1 MTELL
6 DVLHALGMWSTA
18 ALWLPLLAWTLLA
31 LPLYVLIQRAER
43 WHPLVRYRLLQA
55 LLFTLPVGLVAA
67 AWIDGSS
74 LLAGWTTLPNAPS
87 GPAMILLPVE
97 SVAASSPSPGALGWN
112 VFHAVGLVT
121 AGAAVFGAV
130 RLVRL
135 VRSRWAVAAL
145 HGAAPAEN
153 CEMPEPA
160 DRLARTLG
168 VQRPV
173 QVQLTDAAVVP
184 LTYGARRPVILL
196 PRALAEQPEAL
207 RMTLTHEL
215 IHIRRF
221 DFLARWAEQL
231 VAATFAVHPG
241 LPRLIRAIER
251 AREMACD
258 AEALRHLRGLRK
270 AYADLL
276 VSFSTAA
283 APHPAFAVSIAETSS
298 SLKERIRAMTQ
309 LNMSDLK
316 NPRYASLAAFVLLIG
331 LGLGIAA
338 CSDAVTPPTAD
349 ESTSETAATQSEK
362 TAEGEVFVV
371 VEDRPELKGGM
382 EALQQAIEYPEAAKQ
397 AGIEGR
403 VFVQFIVDENG
414 DVVNPKV
421 TRGVHEALD
430 RAALDAVKGLSF
442 EPGKQQGEAVKV
454 KMALPVTFKLSD
466 KASEETSNADPL
478 KPNGSPFKVAD
489 LDVSSDAISGQ
500 LLDANT
506 QAPIAGANIVAR
518 PADAGA
524 ATGSDGRFTIRTST
538 SAVSELELSHLDYGH
553 LFLKLGDSPSSQWQM
568 IFEKAG
574 VSR

>member
-1 MTELL
+1 
-6 DVLHALGMWSTA
+6 
-18 ALWLPLLAWTLLA
+18 
-31 LPLYVLIQRAER
+31 
-43 WHPLVRYRLLQA
+43 
-55 LLFTLPVGLVAA
+55 
-67 AWIDGSS
+67 
-74 LLAGWTTLPNAPS
+74 
-87 GPAMILLPVE
+87 
-97 SVAASSPSPGALGWN
+97 
-112 VFHAVGLVT
+112 
-121 AGAAVFGAV
+121 
-130 RLVRL
+130 
-135 VRSRWAVAAL
+135 
-145 HGAAPAEN
+145 
-153 CEMPEPA
+153 
-160 DRLARTLG
+160 
-168 VQRPV
+168 
-173 QVQLTDAAVVP
+173 
-184 LTYGARRPVILL
+184 
-196 PRALAEQPEAL
+196 
-207 RMTLTHEL
+207 
-215 IHIRRF
+215 
-221 DFLARWAEQL
+221 
-231 VAATFAVHPG
+231 
-241 LPRLIRAIER
+241 
-251 AREMACD
+251 
-258 AEALRHLRGLRK
+258 
-270 AYADLL
+270 
-276 VSFSTAA
+276 
-283 APHPAFAVSIAETSS
+283 
-298 SLKERIRAMTQ
+298 
-309 LNMSDLK
+309 
-316 NPRYASLAAFVLLIG
+316 
-331 LGLGIAA
+331 
-338 CSDAVTPPTAD
+338 
-349 ESTSETAATQSEK
+349 
-362 TAEGEVFVV
+362 VFVV

>member
-6 DVLHALGMWSTA
+6 DVLHALGTWSTA

-31 LPLYVLIQRAER
+31 LPLYVIIHRAER

-55 LLFTLPVGLVAA
+55 LLFTLPAGLVAA

-74 LLAGWTTLPNAPS
+74 FLVGWTTLPNAPS
-87 GPAMILLPVE
+87 GPAMILLPAE
-97 SVAASSPSPGALGWN
+97 SVSASSPSPGALGWD
-112 VFHAVGLVT
+112 VFHAVGLLT
-121 AGAAVFGAV
+121 AGAVLLGAV

-145 HGAAPAEN
+145 HGDALAEDS
-153 CEMPEPA
+153 PVQQTT
-160 DRLARTLG
+160 DRLARALG

-196 PRALAEQPEAL
+196 PRALAEQPDAL

-215 IHIRRF
+215 IHIRRH
-221 DFLARWAEQL
+221 DFLARWTEQL
-231 VAATFAVHPG
+231 VAAVFAVHPG
-241 LPRLIRAIER
+241 LPRLTHAIER

-258 AEALRHLRGLRK
+258 AEALRHLRGRRK

-276 VSFSTAA
+276 YGFSTAA

-316 NPRYASLAAFVLLIG
+316 HPRYASLAAVVLLIG
-331 LGLGIAA
+331 LGLGIVA
-338 CSDAVTPPTAD
+338 CSDAVTPPD
-349 ESTSETAATQSEK
+349 VGESSGETATTQSEG
-362 TAEGEVFVV
+362 APDGEVFVV

-382 EALQQAIEYPEAAKQ
+382 EALQERIQYPELAKK

-403 VFVQFIVDENG
+403 VFVQFIVNENG
-414 DVVNPKV
+414 DVVNPTV

-454 KMALPVTFKLSD
+454 QMALPVTFKLGD
-466 KASEETSNADPL
+466 DAPKEDNAS
-478 KPNGSPFKVAD
+478 V
-489 LDVSSDAISGQ
+489 
-500 LLDANT
+500 
-506 QAPIAGANIVAR
+506 
-518 PADAGA
+518 
-524 ATGSDGRFTIRTST
+524 
-538 SAVSELELSHLDYGH
+538 
-553 LFLKLGDSPSSQWQM
+553 
-568 IFEKAG
+568 FEKAG
-574 VSR
+574 MQQITIGLQPGGPLTVDGQPSRMDALSNVVKRKLATTDAKAYVALKVDKDVARERVNQVQAALRAANADRISYSSQ